1 MLFSK
6 IFKFVNNELPRWFA
20 MVAYSYLALIILFEV
35 IRRYM
40 FNASSPWGEMTARYA
55 FVYLAYIAA
64 AEAIRLRKHIQIDL
78 IIKNLSKRIRLIF
91 DLYIDLLTTG
101 LALLV
106 IYYSVQVIK
115 IQWQVDIV
123 MEAADINMA
132 FAHIAL
138 PIGWG
143 LIILRISQVWI
154 QRCRPSESS
163 PLREQDGRSE

>member
-20 MVAYSYLALIILFEV
+20 MTAYSYLALIILFEV

-78 IIKNLSKRIRLIF
+78 IIKKLSKRIRLIF

-143 LIILRISQVWI
+143 LIILRISQIWM
-154 QRCRPSESS
+154 QRCRPGESS
-163 PLREQDGRSE
+163 PLREQDSRSE